1 MLLFVEAGADAQIVE
16 WKQTEVTLFSLKVGL
31 IFTIVVPR

>member
-1 MLLFVEAGADAQIVE
+1 MLLFVEVGAYAQIVE

-31 IFTIVVPR
+31 IFTIVVPG